1 MSEERTHAGKKGS
14 WQRLATSLEAN
25 GTELGHLE
33 GHRTKFSTLLGRVH
47 EITQEQSAL
56 AANKQ
61 ELSKQLQ
68 TLMDETG
75 RLATTL
81 RMAVKEHYG
90 PRSEKLTE
98 FGLQPFRGRARKEK
112 PLPPPED
119 PQAES

>member
-1 MSEERTHAGKKGS
+1 VSEERTYAGKKGT
-14 WQRLATSLEAN
+14 WQRLSTALEAN
-25 GTELGHLE
+25 KAELSYLE
-33 GHRTKFSTLLGRVH
+33 APLTKFSTHLGRVQ

-68 TLMDETG
+68 ALMDETG
-75 RLATTL
+75 RLANML
-81 RMAVKEHYG
+81 RVAIKQHYG

-119 PQAES
+119 AKAES